1 MFYLDAKKIST
12 YRWPQCHATSKG
24 AHDVAHP
31 TSEYTKVYLRR
42 DATLSYCLAPKKT
55 SIH

>member
-12 YRWPQCHATSKG
+12 YRWPQRHATSKG